1 MCKFFKFTDLIEIR
15 LDFINITYNKL
26 EIVFAKISMKQVLVV
41 KIYDIKEKTEF
52 YQFFRYSKE
61 TKNKNIRYKKTR
73 IQDTISKLSAQDAV
87 LIWKGTIT

>member
-52 YQFFRYSKE
+52 Y
-61 TKNKNIRYKKTR
+61 
-73 IQDTISKLSAQDAV
+73 
-87 LIWKGTIT
+87 